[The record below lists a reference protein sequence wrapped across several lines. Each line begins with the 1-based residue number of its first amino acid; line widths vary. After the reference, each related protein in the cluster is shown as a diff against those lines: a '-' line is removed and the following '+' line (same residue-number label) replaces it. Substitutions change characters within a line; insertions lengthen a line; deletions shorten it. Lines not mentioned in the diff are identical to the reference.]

1 MNGPAPS
8 SAFSHLAL
16 AVGDL
21 DAMAAFYTRTLGFSA
36 GPPYASAGRR
46 VAALMEGDVAGFRG
60 IFLRRGDF
68 LLELLEHANGT
79 AAATV
84 PRDAGEFG
92 YAHTSFM
99 VEDVAATVAE
109 MEQLGGSRRTEFE
122 HGVAGEQTTIIAFCL
137 DPEGNRIELVS
148 HPNELEAAAH
158 AGFLGLGG
166 LGWPAAAVAPR
177 P

>member
-1 MNGPAPS
+1 MSDATVP

-21 DAMAAFYTRTLGFSA
+21 DAMSAFYTRTLGFEA
-36 GPPYASAGRR
+36 GIPYASAGRR

-60 IFLRRGDF
+60 VFLRRGTF
-68 LLELLEHANGT
+68 LLELLEHANGQ

-92 YAHTSFM
+92 YAHISF
-99 VEDVAATVAE
+99 VVPDVAATLAE
-109 MEQLGGSRRTEFE
+109 MEQLGARRRTEFE
-122 HGVAGEQTTIIAFCL
+122 HGFAGEQSTTIAFCL

-148 HPNELEAAAH
+148 HPSALEAAAH
-158 AGFLGLGG
+158 AGYLGLSE
-166 LGWPAAAVAPR
+166 LGWPAAAVESTR
-177 P
+177 